1 MNPTVVQN
9 RSVRWWPVG
18 CDRDGHRRPYDVPVL
33 RRSSV
38 IGMGRVLT
46 EVGHGRPL
54 TDVCDCKRHRMSP
67 AVSKLQTSTPD
78 GGCRTS
84 ATVCSLS
91 LYRRLRTS
99 SVVTGRLQ
107 AADRRPLR
115 SPSLSPLSLL
125 SIGACA
131 GALISAGNCA
141 DSFSN
146 DALISAGVCVISR
159 RLCRRLIIHAD
170 ACIGVCVICRRLCR
184 HP

>member
-1 MNPTVVQN
+1 MLFLRFWPRNRNVNPTVVQN

-84 ATVCSLS
+84 ATVRSLS
-91 LYRRLRTS
+91 LSLS
-99 SVVTGRLQ
+99 LQ
-107 AADRRPLR
+107 ASADVVGRYQTFAGRRSAAIEVAL
-115 SPSLSPLSLL
+115 SISSLSPLH
-125 SIGACA
+125 
-131 GALISAGNCA
+131 
-141 DSFSN
+141 
-146 DALISAGVCVISR
+146 R
-159 RLCRRLIIHAD
+159 RLWRRPNLCGQLH
-170 ACIGVCVICRRLCR
+170 RLL
-184 HP
+184 